1 MPKVFPEVERNM
13 VKQLSK
19 EGMNNVVIAA
29 KMAELYPVNWNNKSG
44 ARAAAR
50 ILQNDSGAKVPAKE
64 DGVRTLDEMSR
75 EERFRYIR
83 DRLETTPRFRMVFD
97 GFSDAE
103 KEVFTDEYLTIIRST
118 DSLTEVEEQA
128 LFSSILE
135 LILSFQA
142 LRRKQSEEKMYE
154 DSMAGKIPEDS
165 PKFRRFVDDKYQKEY
180 DQHAKLHQQGI
191 KNLKMS
197 REQRLKEVKSERR
210 TLVDLAEEL
219 STKTVQAEVATNI
232 EQLSKIRDEELKK
245 MLEEGHLFGI
255 FGVVQ

>member
-1 MPKVFPEVERNM
+1 M

-19 EGMNNVVIAA
+19 EGLNYAKIAA
-29 KMAELYPVNWNNKSG
+29 KMAELYPANWNNKSG
-44 ARAAAR
+44 DRAVAR
-50 ILQNDSGAKVPAKE
+50 ILRDEETSKVPSKE
-64 DGVRTLDEMSR
+64 EGRKTLDEMSR
-75 EERFRYIR
+75 EERFKFIK

-97 GFSDAE
+97 GFSDTE
-103 KEVFTDEYLTIIRST
+103 KEVFVDEYLMIIRAT

-142 LRRKQSEEKMYE
+142 LRRKQTEEKLYE
-154 DSMAGKIPEDS
+154 DSMAGKIEETDPR
-165 PKFRRFVDDKYQKEY
+165 FRRFVDDKYQKEY

-219 STKTVQAEVATNI
+219 STKTVQAEVANHI
-232 EQLSKIRDEELKK
+232 EALSKLRDEELKK
-245 MLEEGHLFGI
+245 MLEKGHLFGV
-255 FGVVQ
+255 FGVGE

>member
-1 MPKVFPEVERNM
+1 MPKLFPDVERNM
-13 VKQLSK
+13 VKQLSR
-19 EGMNNVVIAA
+19 EGLNNTAIAA
-29 KMAELYPVNWNNKSG
+29 KMAELYPANWNNKSG
-44 ARAAAR
+44 ARAVAR
-50 ILQNDSGAKVPAKE
+50 ILASDAISKVPAKE
-64 DGVRTLDEMSR
+64 DGIRTLDEMSR

-97 GFSDAE
+97 GFSDKE

-142 LRRKQSEEKMYE
+142 LRRKQNEEKMYE
-154 DSMAGKIPEDS
+154 ESMEGKIPEDD
-165 PKFRRFVDDKYQKEY
+165 PRFRRFVDDKYQKEY

-219 STKTVQAEVATNI
+219 STKTVQAEVANQI
-232 EQLSKIRDEELKK
+232 ESLSKLRDEELKK

-255 FGVVQ
+255 FGVIQ